1 MWVTDMDVVLLEPE
15 CCLRESRMAKKY
27 KYIIW
32 GRGYGGELV
41 IGKSNEAFVR
51 YWQDRVEDDG
61 DSDLIDALT
70 DWDQEFDLPE
80 DALED
85 PDGMPSPMPVGEE
98 WEPGHWHDLN
108 DVEQISSTFAD
119 SWCQVVPVLEDDT
132 EDDENAFDID
142 LKDLYCM
149 YSREA
154 YHDTEEPDWDSV
166 EEEYIPVV
174 TFFSSEKGQFWNV
187 QLELD
192 EPFDKELLAVSNIET
207 NMAELTTGLYYDGKE
222 LDLEYD
228 YYDTTGKGYYAGVGW
243 MCTKWH
249 DKEEFYSEPDR
260 VEEML
265 NDFKDHLEWVREE
278 ENKK

>member
-1 MWVTDMDVVLLEPE
+1 MAVVHLAPE
-15 CCLRESRMAKKY
+15 YYLRGSKMAKKY

-41 IGKSNEAFVR
+41 IGKSNEGFVR

-61 DSDLIDALT
+61 DGDLIDALT
-70 DWDQEFDLPE
+70 DWEQEFDIPE

-85 PDGMPSPMPVGEE
+85 PDGMPSPMPDGEE
-98 WEPGHWHDLN
+98 WEPGAWHDLS
-108 DVEQISSTFAD
+108 DIEQISSTFAD

-132 EDDENAFDID
+132 EDDENAINID
-142 LKDLYCM
+142 LNDLYCM

-154 YHDTEEPDWDSV
+154 YHDTEEPDWDNV
-166 EEEYIPVV
+166 EEEYIPIV
-174 TFFSSEKGQFWNV
+174 TFFSSEKGQFWNAT
-187 QLELD
+187 LELD
-192 EPFDKELLAVSNIET
+192 EPFDKELLAVSNLET

-228 YYDTTGKGYYAGVGW
+228 YYDTTGKGYHAGVGW

-249 DKEEFYSEPDR
+249 DKEEYYSEPDR

-265 NDFKDHLEWVREE
+265 NDFKDHLEWVRQEQ
-278 ENKK
+278 K